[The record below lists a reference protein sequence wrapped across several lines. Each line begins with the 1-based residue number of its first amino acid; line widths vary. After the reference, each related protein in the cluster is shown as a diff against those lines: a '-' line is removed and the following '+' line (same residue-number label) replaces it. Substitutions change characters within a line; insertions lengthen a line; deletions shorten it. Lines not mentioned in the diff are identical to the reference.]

1 MIDKDSVTFFRIVPN
16 VVEVDGN
23 CEERS
28 LGKERPLM
36 LTVADLVE
44 TQQRCI
50 RRTKCMHT
58 LVGKGMILEYH
69 IIRGRRGSGFPR
81 SLAQDLSLLEPPCF
95 LPWPA

>member
-1 MIDKDSVTFFRIVPN
+1 
-16 VVEVDGN
+16 
-23 CEERS
+23 
-28 LGKERPLM
+28 
-36 LTVADLVE
+36 
-44 TQQRCI
+44 
-50 RRTKCMHT
+50 MHT